1 MITHFKPIYENDEL
15 KFSQGTQFNAE
26 NAKKVFDKYGL
37 VEYSYASTVDHVDVP
52 RILKTGSHRTH
63 TKEKPVTCSHTYFDH
78 PIWLRDA
85 NEKSY
90 LVCHA
95 YISDKDL
102 ETVVMEWAKFY
113 GLKCEAID
121 NWYGFTTTAFIIYA

>member
-1 MITHFKPIYENDEL
+1 MSKFDAVYKKGEL
-15 KFSQGTQFNAE
+15 EFNQGTQFDAE
-26 NAKKVFDKYGL
+26 NAKKVIEKYGL
-37 VEYSYASTVDHVDVP
+37 VDYYYGSNVSLVDVP

-78 PIWLRDA
+78 PIWVRDA
-85 NEKSY
+85 NKKSY

-121 NWYGFTTTAFIIYA
+121 NWYGFDTTAFIIYA